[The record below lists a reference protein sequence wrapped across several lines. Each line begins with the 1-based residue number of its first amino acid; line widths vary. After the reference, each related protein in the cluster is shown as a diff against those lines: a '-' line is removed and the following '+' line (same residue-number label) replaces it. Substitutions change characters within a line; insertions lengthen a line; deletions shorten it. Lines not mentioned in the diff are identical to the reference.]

1 MMNDLKLQ
9 CIAKRKIHNFY
20 GKMYKTQKKSDI
32 DDIHLITQCHDIN
45 LISYQARSLNDDSLA
60 QITWHLIIQGQSYA
74 AFIVQNKP

>member
-20 GKMYKTQKKSDI
+20 GGKKSDI

>member
-9 CIAKRKIHNFY
+9 CIAKRKI
-20 GKMYKTQKKSDI
+20 KRRKESDI

>member
-1 MMNDLKLQ
+1 MNNQKKNSQLLWRNV
-9 CIAKRKIHNFY
+9 KRR
-20 GKMYKTQKKSDI
+20 KKSDI

>member
-20 GKMYKTQKKSDI
+20 GGKSDI